1 LSRHWQLLS
10 SRRFLSWWPSVQLLR
25 RPNHS
30 FKADGYAA
38 A

>member
-1 LSRHWQLLS
+1 MAVLWQPAQV
-10 SRRFLSWWPSVQLLR
+10 RAA
-25 RPNHS
+25 PNHS